1 MVTLDSS
8 EKLTAWKAA
17 GFTESKR
24 KPCLHFL
31 AGAKCP
37 VSRLPYGAWASTK
50 DGVCMPRSADHTSV
64 WNKDGK
70 MAAIV
75 TQPYQLDEDDLAEI
89 HALCKTIGVTV
100 EISNKWN
107 WHYEETM
114 SLVFMKEEPR

>member
-1 MVTLDSS
+1 MVTMNSN
-8 EKLTAWKAA
+8 EKLTAWKRH

-50 DGVCMPRSADHTSV
+50 DGVCMPRSADHTTV
-64 WNKDGK
+64 WNKDGR

-75 TQPYQLDEDDLAEI
+75 TQPYQLDEEDLAEI
-89 HALCKTIGVTV
+89 YALCKAIGVTV
-100 EISNKWN
+100 EISNGWN
-107 WHYEETM
+107 WHYEEAM
-114 SLVFMKEEPR
+114 SLVFSKMEL